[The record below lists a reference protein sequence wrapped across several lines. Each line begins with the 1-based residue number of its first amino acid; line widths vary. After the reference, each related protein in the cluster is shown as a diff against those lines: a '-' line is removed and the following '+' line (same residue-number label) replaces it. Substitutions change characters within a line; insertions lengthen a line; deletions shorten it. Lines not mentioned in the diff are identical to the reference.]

1 MSLPLFLV
9 ALLSTTGVSMLV
21 NSQGMAPPAH
31 AVWPHPMHLT
41 YGSDRATG
49 WRVTGELKLTNAG
62 PASDI
67 VNAALQ
73 RYHDYLFSETTGGL
87 SEWVGATPGAPPRK
101 CADVSAS
108 QQEQSQDAVLE
119 QLKVTVANA
128 STEFGLDGDE
138 SYTLDIPAA
147 GDATLKANTSVGVLR
162 GLETFLQLC
171 RLTERQCEYT
181 IRSLP
186 IHIEDAPRW
195 THRGLLVDTGRDYMS
210 VSKLKSI
217 IEAMSWN
224 KMSVLHWHIT
234 EMDSFPLVLDS
245 VPQLAKTQSFSSQQ
259 VYTKDDVSSII
270 AWGRLCGV
278 RGNLVLISGRDLLL
292 SRF

>member
-1 MSLPLFLV
+1 MSLSLSLG
-9 ALLSTTGVSMLV
+9 ALISSTGVSMLV
-21 NSQGMAPPAH
+21 NSQGMAPPEH

-49 WRVTGELKLTNAG
+49 WRVTKQLKLTNAG

-67 VNAALQ
+67 VDAALQ
-73 RYHDYLFSETTGGL
+73 RYHNYLFSETTGGL
-87 SEWVGATPGAPPRK
+87 SEWVGPTPGAPPRK
-101 CADVSAS
+101 CAGAS
-108 QQEQSQDAVLE
+108 TPQQKQSQGPVLE
-119 QLKVTVANA
+119 QLKVTVAN
-128 STEFGLDGDE
+128 STAEFGIDGDE
-138 SYTLDIPAA
+138 SYTLDILAA
-147 GDATLKANTSVGVLR
+147 GDATLKANTSVGALR

-186 IHIEDAPRW
+186 IHIDDAPRW
-195 THRGLLVDTGRDYMS
+195 THRGLLVDTGRDFMS

-245 VPQLAKTQSFSSQQ
+245 VPQLAKNQSFSSQQ
-259 VYTKDDVSSII
+259 VYTKDDVSDLI

-278 RGNLVLISGRDLLL
+278 RGDLFLICC
-292 SRF
+292 